1 MVWNWDNNTWTIRT
15 LPALKSATTGVL
27 WSTSG
32 ATTWNSDTDTW
43 DSDSTSWDERNYNP
57 TINRLVGTTGSKL
70 ILMDNGYT
78 FSDSSY
84 SSYVTKEWIK
94 LGKSDTMK
102 RITAVYPK
110 GTGEMNVYVGHAMHQ
125 SDPFTWEGPY
135 NLDPST
141 DAQIRCRVTGRY
153 HAIKFEFV
161 GDTEHTLQGY
171 DIEYIDTGYGR

>member
-1 MVWNWDNNTWTIRT
+1 
-15 LPALKSATTGVL
+15 
-27 WSTSG
+27 
-32 ATTWNSDTDTW
+32 
-43 DSDSTSWDERNYNP
+43 
-57 TINRLVGTTGSKL
+57 
-70 ILMDNGYT
+70 MDDGYT